1 MKKNEPS
8 IETSLSLFFN
18 HDMGDLKQFT
28 RIRYILSLL
37 IQISGSAGSS
47 SPKV

>member
-1 MKKNEPS
+1 MKTNESS
-8 IETSLSLFFN
+8 IEISLSLFFN

-28 RIRYILSLL
+28 GIRYIQSLL

-47 SPKV
+47 PT